1 MITTDRLSNGHP
13 VQSGRGTATEADVY
27 MAVPTIDRR
36 GSMPSAVLE
45 DDSLLDLTV
54 FVSCHNEADHIVN
67 TLDTICAAANEL
79 RLSFEIIVVDDR
91 SRDDSSQVVRGYID
105 AHPHENVIL
114 RTNRT
119 NRGLAQNYLDA
130 AFLGKGRYYR
140 LVTGDSPESKE
151 NMMQV
156 LSEIGQADCIVP
168 YYEHNRGR
176 KPYRRWISNG
186 FTGVVNWITGNS
198 IHYYNGLSVH
208 RRKNVQRW
216 HTNTKGFGFQT
227 EILCLLLDNGHT
239 YKEVAIELPVSAF
252 ASQDRESRAFNIRNL
267 LSVTHTV
274 VEVTFRRLSD
284 HVYGRR

>member
-13 VQSGRGTATEADVY
+13 VQNGRGRATEADVY

-186 FTGVVNWITGNS
+186 FTAVVNWITGNS

>member
-1 MITTDRLSNGHP
+1 MITTDRQSNGKF
-13 VQSGRGTATEADVY
+13 VQNARGSSTVADVY

-36 GSMPSAVLE
+36 GSMPSAALD
-45 DDSLLDLTV
+45 DDSVLDLTV

-79 RLSFEIIVVDDR
+79 QLSFEIIVVDDR
-91 SRDDSSQVVRGYID
+91 SRDDSGQIVRGYID

-114 RTNRT
+114 RANRT
-119 NRGLAQNYLDA
+119 NRGLAQNYLDG

-151 NMMQV
+151 NMIQV
-156 LSEIGQADCIVP
+156 FSEIGKADCIVP
-168 YYEHNRGR
+168 YYKHNRGR
-176 KPYRRWISNG
+176 KAYRRLISNG
-186 FTGVVNWITGNS
+186 FTAVVNLITGNS
-198 IHYYNGLSVH
+198 IHYYNGLTVH
-208 RRKNVQRW
+208 RRRNVQRW

-227 EILCLLLDNGHT
+227 EILCLLLDNGYT

-252 ASQDRESRAFNIRNL
+252 ALQDSESRAFNIRNF
-267 LSVTHTV
+267 LSVMHTV

-284 HVYGRR
+284 HIYGRR